1 MQEAMGVRMN
11 LLVALDAV
19 HVEAHTAIAYLR
31 IYASGWGSGGALNKV
46 L

>member
-1 MQEAMGVRMN
+1 MQEAVGLGVN

-19 HVEAHTAIAYLR
+19 HVEAHA
-31 IYASGWGSGGALNKV
+31 ASCLYEDLCKGKEDGALNKD